1 MNTYEK
7 RGEGGARCAPAC
19 PDVEERTR
27 FAISRREANNNVAAL
42 HAAPEVTMPEAVI
55 VSAIRTPVGRAYKGS
70 LRATRPDDL
79 AALAIK
85 EALARVPAVDPKQID
100 DVILGCAMP
109 EGEQG
114 MNVARIAALRA
125 GLPVETS
132 AMTINRF
139 CSSGLQA
146 IALAAERIRG
156 GSAEIIVA
164 GGTESMSLVPMG
176 GNKVSPNPWLVDH
189 YPDAYINMGLGT
201 ENIARKFGITR
212 EQADEFSAN
221 SHKKALAAIAAGNF
235 KDETIPVEV
244 KITSLPNG
252 NGNGASTN
260 SKSSPKPTTQTF
272 LFDTDELP
280 RADTSLEVL
289 AKLKPAFHAKGTV
302 TAGNSSPMSDGAAA
316 AVVMSDARAKALGL
330 TPLARFVAYATAGC
344 PPEEFGIGPV
354 FAIPKALKL
363 AGLSLNDIA
372 VIELNEA
379 FAAQSLAVLQQ
390 AALDPA
396 RVNPNGGAIALGH
409 PLGCTGAKLTATVI
423 RDLQRKNARYGMVTM
438 CIGGGM
444 GAAGIFE
451 RL

>member
-1 MNTYEK
+1 M
-7 RGEGGARCAPAC
+7 A
-19 PDVEERTR
+19 
-27 FAISRREANNNVAAL
+27 
-42 HAAPEVTMPEAVI
+42 EAVI
-55 VSAIRTPVGRAYKGS
+55 VSAVRTPVGRAYKGW
-70 LRATRPDDL
+70 LRESRPDDL

-85 EALARVPAVDPKQID
+85 EALARVPAVEAKEID

-146 IALAAERIRG
+146 IALGAERIRS

-176 GNKVSPNPWLVDH
+176 GNKISPNPWLVDH

-235 KDETIPVEV
+235 KDETIPVEE

-252 NGNGASTN
+252 NGAASSASGVPHPLRGVGA
-260 SKSSPKPTTQTF
+260 KGGPVKPTTQTF
-272 LFDTDELP
+272 TFATDELP

-289 AKLKPAFHAKGTV
+289 AKLKPAFPAKGTAP
-302 TAGNSSPMSDGAAA
+302 AGNSPPMSDGAAA
-316 AVVMSDARAKALGL
+316 TVVMSETRANALGL
-330 TPLARFVAYATAGC
+330 KPLARFVAYATAGC

-363 AGLSLNDIA
+363 AGLSLSDIA

-379 FAAQSLAVLQQ
+379 FAAQSLAVIQQ
-390 AALDPA
+390 AGLDPS

-409 PLGCTGAKLTATVI
+409 PLGCTGAKLTATLI

-451 RL
+451 RLS